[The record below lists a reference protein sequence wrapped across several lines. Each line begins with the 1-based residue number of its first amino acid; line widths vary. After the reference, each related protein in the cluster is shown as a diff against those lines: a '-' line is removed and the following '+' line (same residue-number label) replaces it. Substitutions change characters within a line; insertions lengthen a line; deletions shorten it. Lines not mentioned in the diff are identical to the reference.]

1 MLVVAGSFAFCCAVY
16 GCFFLSNRNVAVSSE
31 LASLTHHFIAALIA
45 FYATYV
51 SREHIWTE
59 ASMGANALYPM
70 VTELQH
76 FNIGYFLYDCLH
88 VFTWDTK
95 FIPHHLIALFGFW
108 TSEYSGVFALAN
120 AVNIFIAEIGSM
132 MYNWYNK
139 NKTLQN
145 YIFFVT
151 GYTISRVIFFI
162 WSISVIYQCYFY
174 TGKNKHV
181 WWIPY
186 VGSALQVS
194 LLYVNA
200 TFLMTHVKKLR
211 TLLNKTKSI

>member
-1 MLVVAGSFAFCCAVY
+1 MVAGSFVFCCAVY
-16 GCFFLSNRNVAVSSE
+16 ASFYLSNKTVAVSSE
-31 LASLTHHFIAALIA
+31 LASLTHHFIAALIGM
-45 FYATYV
+45 YATYV
-51 SREHIWTE
+51 SREFIWTE
-59 ASMGANALYPM
+59 ASMGANRLYPM

-88 VFTWDTK
+88 VFTWDKK
-95 FIPHHLIALFGFW
+95 FIPHHMIALLGFAC
-108 TSEYSGVFALAN
+108 SEYSEVFALAN

-145 YIFFVT
+145 YIIFVT
-151 GYTISRVIFFI
+151 GYSISRVLFFV
-162 WSISVIYQCYFY
+162 WSISVIHQCYFY
-174 TGKNKHV
+174 KGTNKHV

-186 VGSALQVS
+186 VASALQVS

-200 TFLMTHVKKLR
+200 TFLMTHFQKLR
-211 TLLNKTKSI
+211 ILLNKTK